1 MSNQADAKTFWTMLR
16 PYASERYQGWS
27 LDKLAA
33 AGIHKLNQAGIECTY
48 ENVVVAIYKLFPD
61 KFSML
66 SFPEYPDSSRVARTL
81 GLGCRQSG
89 YVTGNP
95 PSGFSLTEIGRL
107 DAEDTLNKIKPG
119 TAVPN
124 HATAAYRRS
133 RETWLIKE
141 TQSSIAFQE
150 YQAGKMPKRF
160 DVCDVLH
167 GCVDTKEDYLV
178 NNPRTLNRYAE
189 ILTLHSEYRELGSSV
204 LAFLGHIKKNWRAI
218 MHEG

>member
-1 MSNQADAKTFWTMLR
+1 MSNQTDSKTFWTMLK
-16 PYASERYQGWS
+16 PYAFERYQGVS

-33 AGIHKLNQAGIECTY
+33 AGIYKLNQAGIECTC
-48 ENVVVAIYKLFPD
+48 ENVVVAIYKLFPE

-66 SFPEYPDSSRVARTL
+66 SFPEYPDSSRVASTL
-81 GLGCRQSG
+81 RLGCRQSG

-107 DAEDTLNKIKPG
+107 DAEDTLNKIESG

-124 HATAAYRRS
+124 RTTGAYSRS
-133 RETWLIKE
+133 RETRLIKE
-141 TQSSIAFQE
+141 AQSSIAFQE

-160 DVCDVLH
+160 DVCDLLH
-167 GCVDTKEDYLV
+167 GSVDTKEDILV
-178 NNPRTLNRYAE
+178 DNLRTLNRYAE
-189 ILTLHSEYRELGSSV
+189 ILKPHSEYRELASSV
-204 LAFLGHIKKNWRAI
+204 LAFLGYVEKNWRAI

>member
-1 MSNQADAKTFWTMLR
+1 MSNQTDSKTFWTMLK
-16 PYASERYQGWS
+16 PYAFERYQGIS

-33 AGIHKLNQAGIECTY
+33 AGIYKLNQAGIECTC
-48 ENVVVAIYKLFPD
+48 ENVVVAIYKLFPE

-95 PSGFSLTEIGRL
+95 KSGFSLTEVGRL

-124 HATAAYRRS
+124 RATAIYRRS
-133 RETWLIKE
+133 REVGLIKE
-141 TQSSIAFQE
+141 TQSSIAFQD

-160 DVCDVLH
+160 DVCDLLH
-167 GCVDTKEDYLV
+167 GSDDTEENILTS
-178 NNPRTLNRYAE
+178 NLRTLRRYAE
-189 ILTLHSEYRELGSSV
+189 ILKLHSEYRELAGSV
-204 LAFLGHIKKNWRAI
+204 LAFLGYIEKNWRAI